1 MTMIL
6 SQLVDADEL
15 DSVSNEELQTM
26 LQEVDNEIAFEDDE
40 ESDEGA

>member
-1 MTMIL
+1 MIL

-15 DSVSNEELQTM
+15 DSVSNEELQAM
-26 LQEVDNEIAFEDDE
+26 LQEVDNEVTHGTDE

>member
-1 MTMIL
+1 MIL

>member
-1 MTMIL
+1 MIL

-26 LQEVDNEIAFEDDE
+26 LQEVDNEIAFEEDDE
-40 ESDEGA
+40 DA

>member
-1 MTMIL
+1 MIL

-40 ESDEGA
+40 ESDEGGA